1 MDRAILHCDLNN
13 FYASVEMALDS
24 SLRGKAVVV
33 CGKTEDRH
41 GIVLAKSEL
50 AKKFGIK
57 TGDVVWQAKNK
68 CPDLIVLPPNFDEY
82 VKYSKLVKEIYY
94 RYTDLIEPFGLDECW
109 LDVTGSDRLFGTAHQ
124 IAYNI
129 KEMVKKEL
137 GLTISAGVSFNKV
150 FAKLGSDMKKP
161 DAITE
166 IRRDNFKEKIWRLPA
181 NDMLWVGRSTYKILQ
196 RYGITTIGDIARSN
210 PSFLKN
216 VLGKNGLTIW
226 QCANGLECSAV
237 CDFFFKPPVKS
248 IGRGITCVE
257 NLENNDEVWRVI
269 LTLSH
274 NVSRHLRKEN
284 LMAGG
289 IQLSVKNSSLFT
301 TGNQSKLIFP
311 TQNSWEIAVKAQQIF
326 INNYIWN
333 TPVRAV
339 TVRAIDLVSDNLP
352 QQLNLD
358 FDMVRHE
365 RLESLDK
372 TVLALN
378 QKYGG
383 NTVFEATV
391 LNGTKMPAEKND
403 EVLLPS
409 TIR

>member
-1 MDRAILHCDLNN
+1 MDRSILHCDLNN
-13 FYASVEMALDS
+13 FYASVETALDP
-24 SLRGKAVVV
+24 SLSGKAIAV

-41 GIVLAKSEL
+41 GIVLAKSEP
-50 AKKFGIK
+50 AKKCGIK

-68 CPDLIVLPPNFDEY
+68 CPGLIVLPPNFDEY
-82 VKYSKLVKEIYY
+82 VKYSKAVKQIYY

-109 LDVTGSDRLFGTAHQ
+109 LDVTGSGRIFGTAHE
-124 IAYNI
+124 IADSI
-129 KEMVKKEL
+129 KETVKKEL
-137 GLTISAGVSFNKV
+137 NVTISVGISFNKI

-166 IRRDNFKEKIWRLPA
+166 IRRADFKEKVWRLPA
-181 NDMLWVGRSTYKILQ
+181 NEMLWVGLSTYKTLLK
-196 RYGITTIGDIARSN
+196 YGIVTIGDIARSN

-226 QCANGLECSAV
+226 RCANGLECSAV
-237 CDFFFKPPVKS
+237 CDFSYSPPVKS

-274 NVSRHLRKEN
+274 NVSRHLRKER
-284 LMAGG
+284 LIAGG
-289 IQLSVKNSSLFT
+289 IQLSIKNSSLFT
-301 TGNQSKLIFP
+301 SQSQSKLIFP

-326 INNYIWN
+326 VNNYIWN
-333 TPVRAV
+333 TPVRALS
-339 TVRAIDLVSDNLP
+339 VRAINLASADLP
-352 QQLNLD
+352 QQINMN
-358 FDMVRHE
+358 FDMARHE
-365 RLESLDK
+365 RLERLDK
-372 TVLALN
+372 TVLELN

-409 TIR
+409 AIR

>member
-1 MDRAILHCDLNN
+1 MHCDLNS
-13 FYASVEMALDS
+13 FYVSVEMVIDP

-41 GIVLAKSEL
+41 GIVLAKSES
-50 AKKFGIK
+50 AKKCGIK

-82 VKYSKLVKEIYY
+82 VKYSKAVKQIYY

-109 LDVTGSDRLFGTAHQ
+109 LDVTGSERAFGTAYE
-124 IAYNI
+124 IAYSI
-129 KEMVKKEL
+129 KETVKSEL
-137 GLTISAGVSFNKV
+137 GLTISVGSSFNKT

-166 IRRDNFKEKIWRLPA
+166 INRDDFKDKAWRLPA
-181 NDMLWVGRSTYKILQ
+181 NEMLWVGRSTYKTLLK
-196 RYGITTIGDIARSN
+196 YGIITIGDLAKSK

-216 VLGKNGLTIW
+216 ILGKNGLGLW
-226 QCANGLECSAV
+226 QCANGLECSSV
-237 CDFFFKPPVKS
+237 CDFFYTPPVKS

-274 NVSRHLRKEN
+274 NVSRHLRKEH
-284 LMAGG
+284 LTAEG
-289 IQLSVKNSSLFT
+289 IQLSIKNSSLIT
-301 TGNQSKLIFP
+301 SQSQAKLILP

-326 INNYIWN
+326 VKNYNWN

-339 TVRAIDLVSDNLP
+339 TVRAIDLVSDDLP
-352 QQLNLD
+352 QQLNLN
-358 FDMVRHE
+358 FDMARHE

-372 TVLALN
+372 TMLELN

-383 NTVFEATV
+383 NTIFEATV
-391 LNGTKMPAEKND
+391 LNGTKMPTEKND

-409 TIR
+409 AIR